1 MRVQNMLRLEDVH
14 VHFTLRRG
22 LFQRGVVRAVNGVSL
37 SIAAREIVAL
47 VGESGSGKTTLGRV
61 SLRLERPTQGRA
73 WFNQKEIS
81 QAGESALRE
90 FRRRAQAV
98 FQDPYSSINPYMTV
112 AQIVEE
118 PLIIHKIGSRAERSA
133 QVEALL
139 EALRLHPIREFV
151 QKFPHQ
157 MSGGQR
163 QRVALARALILNP
176 DYLMADEPV
185 SMIDASSRAEIL
197 QLMQEQQRERGMAV
211 LYITHDIATAR
222 HYAHRIGVM
231 YLGSLA
237 ELGPSR
243 RIIDHPL
250 HPYTQHLIEAV
261 PEPDPANRHR
271 QRQVVPGEPPSPIH
285 LPKGCFFHPRCPKFM
300 KGLCDAARPA
310 LKEVEP
316 GHSVACYLYHRDSL
330 KDSETKQVAAHA

>member
-1 MRVQNMLRLEDVH
+1 MLRLEDVH
-14 VHFTLRRG
+14 VHFALRRG
-22 LFQRGVVRAVNGVSL
+22 LFQRGIVHAVNGVSL
-37 SIAAREIVAL
+37 SIAAQEIVAL

-61 SLRLERPTQGRA
+61 SLRLERPTQGRV
-73 WFNQKEIS
+73 WFDSREIS
-81 QAGESALRE
+81 HVSEGMLKE

-112 AQIVEE
+112 SQIVEE
-118 PLIIHKIGSRAERSA
+118 PLIIHKIGSRSERLA

-139 EALRLHPIREFV
+139 EALRLHPVREFM

-197 QLMQEQQRERGMAV
+197 QLMHEQQKERGMAV

-231 YLGSLA
+231 YLGSLV

-243 RIIDHPL
+243 RIIDRPL

-261 PEPDPANRHR
+261 PEPDPANRQR

-310 LKEVEP
+310 LKEIES
-316 GHSVACYLYHRDSL
+316 GHAVACYLYHQESL
-330 KDSETKQVAAHA
+330 KEAKTEQVAAQV

>member
-1 MRVQNMLRLEDVH
+1 MENMLRLEDVH

-22 LFQRGVVRAVNGVSL
+22 LFQKGVVRAVNGISL
-37 SIAAREIVAL
+37 ALAPQEIVAL
-47 VGESGSGKTTLGRV
+47 VGESGSGKTTLGRA
-61 SLRLERPTQGRA
+61 SLRLERPTQGCI
-73 WFNQKEIS
+73 WFAQQEIS
-81 QAGESALRE
+81 QVSEGALKA

-98 FQDPYSSINPYMTV
+98 FQDPYSSINPFMTV

-118 PLIIHKIGSRAERSA
+118 PLVIHHLGHHSERRTR
-133 QVEALL
+133 VEAVL
-139 EALRLHPIREFV
+139 ETLRLHPVREFM

-163 QRVALARALILNP
+163 QRVALARALILDP

-197 QLMQEQQRERGMAV
+197 QLIQEQQKERGMAV

-222 HYAHRIGVM
+222 HYAQRIGVI

-261 PEPDPANRHR
+261 PEPDPANRQR
-271 QRQVVPGEPPSPIH
+271 QRQVVPGEPPSPIN
-285 LPKGCFFHPRCPKFM
+285 LPQGCFFHPRCPKFM

-316 GHSVACYLYHRDSL
+316 GHSVACYLYHQDSL
-330 KDSETKQVAAHA
+330 PKA